1 MSRHTPSHGP
11 PLPPPFDRDADHRP
25 GETTHVDLA
34 TGLLNNV
41 RYVPS
46 PNRDARPPGV
56 TPELVVLHGISLPP
70 GEFGGPWID
79 RLFTNTLPA
88 DEHPFFGEID
98 KLHVSAHLLVR
109 RDGEIVQYVPF
120 SERAWHAGVSS
131 WRGRKD
137 VNDFSIG
144 IEVEGSPF
152 SPYLVPQYQAV
163 NRVLDA
169 LEDAYPGISRE
180 ALVGHSDVAPERKQD
195 PWDTFE
201 WDRVRPRRA

>member
-1 MSRHTPSHGP
+1 MSRQTPSP
-11 PLPPPFDRDADHRP
+11 EFPLPPPFDGDHDHHP
-25 GETTHVDLA
+25 GETTHVDLD

-56 TPELVVLHGISLPP
+56 EPELVVLHGISLPP

-88 DEHPFFGEID
+88 DEHPFFDEID
-98 KLHVSAHLLVR
+98 ELHVSAHLLVR
-109 RDGEIVQYVPF
+109 RDGEVVQYVPF
-120 SERAWHAGVSS
+120 HERAWHAGVSS
-131 WRGRKD
+131 WHGRED

-144 IEVEGSPF
+144 IEVEGSPLA
-152 SPYLVPQYQAV
+152 PYSGPQYVAI

-169 LEDAYPGISRE
+169 LEDTYPEISRTRM
-180 ALVGHSDVAPERKQD
+180 VGHTDVAPERKQD
-195 PWDTFE
+195 PWDTFD
-201 WDRVRPRRA
+201 WDQVRPRRA